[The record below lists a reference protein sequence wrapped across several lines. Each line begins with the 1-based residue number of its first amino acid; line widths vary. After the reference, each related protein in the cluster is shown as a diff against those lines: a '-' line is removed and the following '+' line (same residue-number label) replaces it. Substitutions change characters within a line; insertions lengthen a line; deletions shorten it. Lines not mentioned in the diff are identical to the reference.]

1 MATAG
6 PNAPGTMADDSA
18 VGAGVWAT
26 VDNAKVNDSS
36 YSTNGSGAPATHYL
50 KATAFGFAI
59 PSGAT
64 INGIEVGITRKAS
77 INAKFE
83 YANDN
88 IVKLVKGGTVSG
100 DSKASTTKW
109 PTSDGTVT
117 YGTTSDLWGT
127 TWADTDIN
135 ASNFGVVLS
144 ANTVTATASVNYISV
159 TITYT
164 EGGGGGG
171 PVKQMMHTVRMR
183 A

>member
-1 MATAG
+1 MSTAG
-6 PNAPGTMADDSA
+6 PNAPGTMTDDAA
-18 VGAGVWAT
+18 VGVGVWAT
-26 VDNAKVNDSS
+26 VDNAKVNDTS
-36 YSTNGSGAPATHYL
+36 YATNGSGTPATHYL

-64 INGIEVGITRKAS
+64 INGIQVGITRKAS
-77 INAKFE
+77 NNAKFE
-83 YANDN
+83 YSSDN
-88 IVKLVKGGTVSG
+88 IVSLVKGGTVSG
-100 DSKASTTKW
+100 DNKFNAGVKW

-127 TWADTDIN
+127 TWAYTDIN

-144 ANTVTATASVNYISV
+144 ANTVTATASVNFISV

-164 EGGGGGG
+164 EGGGGG

>member
-6 PNAPGTMADDSA
+6 PSAPGTMADDSA

-36 YSTNGSGAPATHYL
+36 YSTNGSGAPATHYI
-50 KATAFGFAI
+50 KATAFGFSI

-64 INGIEVGITRKAS
+64 INGIEVGITRKADNNS
-77 INAKFE
+77 KFN
-83 YANDN
+83 YASDN
-88 IVKLVKGGTVSG
+88 IVKLVKGGSVVGT
-100 DSKASTTKW
+100 SKASAGTKW

-117 YGTTSDLWGT
+117 YGATSDLWGT
-127 TWADTDIN
+127 TWTDSEIN

-144 ANTVTATASVNYISV
+144 ANTVSATASVNYISA

-164 EGGGGGG
+164 EGGGGG